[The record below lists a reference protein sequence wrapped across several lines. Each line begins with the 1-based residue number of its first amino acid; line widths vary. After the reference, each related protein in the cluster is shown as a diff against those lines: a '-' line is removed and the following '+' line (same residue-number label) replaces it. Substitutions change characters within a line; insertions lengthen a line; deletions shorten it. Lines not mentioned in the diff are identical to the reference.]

1 MEKLWDQ
8 ALKRLS
14 PETSLFKILVYLSFK
29 GKSRPLD
36 IAEGTKLAAGTV
48 RPALRSLLE
57 MGLIMQG
64 EDGSY
69 DSRISFID
77 IVTDLYTRLLKE

>member
-14 PETSLFKILVYLSFK
+14 PDTSLFKILVYLSFK
-29 GKSRPLD
+29 GKSRPSD

-48 RPALRSLLE
+48 RPALRNLLE
-57 MGLIMQG
+57 MGLIIQG

-69 DSRISFID
+69 DSQISFVD
-77 IVTDLYTRLLKE
+77 IVTDLYTRSLKK